1 MTPVDAVFAL
11 LFVADVP
18 VTAAELSA
26 SSGFDRPPVEEALRE
41 LQTRLEKE
49 GPIHLIQ
56 LAGGYQLATK
66 PDYAQM
72 ISRLLLPQ
80 RQRLSRSLMEVLAIV
95 AYRQPV
101 TLGEIEAVRG
111 VDCGYGIRALL
122 ERRLVKEAGRRA
134 TPGRPIEYGTT
145 DEFLHQFKMNALSDL
160 PPLAELPMA
169 LAPSEADQLEQSAA
183 VLKSRYNEHTA

>member
-1 MTPVDAVFAL
+1 MKPIDAVFAL

-26 SSGFDRPPVEEALRE
+26 SSGFDRPPVEDALRE
-41 LQTRLEKE
+41 LQDKLDKE
-49 GPIHLIQ
+49 GPIQLIQ

-66 PDYAQM
+66 PEFAPM
-72 ISRLLLPQ
+72 IGRLLLPQ

-122 ERRLVKEAGRRA
+122 ERRLVREAGRRA

-145 DEFLHQFKMNALSDL
+145 DEFLHQFKMNALNEL
-160 PPLAELPMA
+160 PPLAELPLA
-169 LAPSEADQLEQSAA
+169 LSPSEGDQLEQSTA
-183 VLKSRYNEHTA
+183 LLESRYNQDTE

>member
-26 SSGFDRPPVEEALRE
+26 SSGFDRPPVEEALRD
-41 LQTRLEKE
+41 LQARLDKD

-66 PDYAQM
+66 PEYAQM

-101 TLGEIEAVRG
+101 TLSEIEAVRG

-145 DEFLHQFKMNALSDL
+145 EEFLHQFKMNALN
-160 PPLAELPMA
+160 ELPALTELPLA
-169 LAPSEADQLEQSAA
+169 LAPSEADQLEQSAT
-183 VLKSRYNEHTA
+183 VLESRYNQDTA

>member
-145 DEFLHQFKMNALSDL
+145 DEFLHQFKMNALSEL

-183 VLKSRYNEHTA
+183 VLESRYNEHTA

>member
-1 MTPVDAVFAL
+1 VTPVDAVFAL

-26 SSGFDRPPVEEALRE
+26 SSGFDRPPVEEALRD
-41 LQTRLEKE
+41 LQARLDKD

-66 PDYAQM
+66 PEYAQM

-101 TLGEIEAVRG
+101 TLSEIEAVRG

-145 DEFLHQFKMNALSDL
+145 EEFLHQFKMNALN
-160 PPLAELPMA
+160 ELPALTELPLA
-169 LAPSEADQLEQSAA
+169 LAPSEADQLEQSAT
-183 VLKSRYNEHTA
+183 VLESRYNQDTA